1 MLLTFVM
8 YWSFFPAD
16 LRNRVFKYMFCCSFR
31 VVRFRKRKSVRNK
44 IYTCETMTG
53 MTSVPH
59 IYLDIHKYTF
69 LFIYLFMLHFEF
81 YIVLSK
87 SDRIVQKWSI
97 HETITL
103 GGGGEACCW
112 WEKWCAAYGMKAYC
126 YHRLDVKVDVILG
139 FLEPLWNF
147 SLRRAFGARG
157 DHI

>member
-1 MLLTFVM
+1 MTLADMLLTFVM

-16 LRNRVFKYMFCCSFR
+16 LRNRVLKYIFCCSFR

-87 SDRIVQKWSI
+87 SDRIVQK
-97 HETITL
+97 
-103 GGGGEACCW
+103 
-112 WEKWCAAYGMKAYC
+112 
-126 YHRLDVKVDVILG
+126 
-139 FLEPLWNF
+139 
-147 SLRRAFGARG
+147 
-157 DHI
+157 